1 MHDTPFRSL
10 RSVGPHR
17 AGDRRRRGL
26 LGRQHSAALVDA
38 GARVVVTDIGLP
50 QCEAAIAAVKAIAPK
65 ADLIAAA
72 IDVTSSESVHAA
84 ADHLGRRGIAV
95 DILVNNAA
103 IDPKVTSAPGVMHSS
118 RFEAFSVPQWQM
130 EIAVGLTGA
139 MLCAQVFGGAMAR
152 RGNGVILNI
161 ASDLGVIAPDQ
172 RLYRQPHITRDEDQP
187 VKPVTYSVIKHGLI
201 GLTRYLA
208 TYWANQGVRVNA
220 ISPGGVF
227 NNQDPA
233 FVEKLDAPDSDGP
246 HGDGR
251 RILRRDSVPLLG
263 RVELHDG
270 AEYRDRWRAKRLVI
284 LGWTPRTTD
293 FDQ

>member
-1 MHDTPFRSL
+1 MTPPSARYDL
-10 RSVGPHR
+10 ARRTALVTG
-17 AGDRRRRGL
+17 AGGL
-26 LGRQHSAALVDA
+26 LGQQHSAALVDA

-65 ADLIAAA
+65 ADLVAAA
-72 IDVTSSESVHAA
+72 IDVTSPESVHAA
-84 ADHLGRRGIAV
+84 ADDLERRGIAV

-118 RFEAFSVPQWQM
+118 RFEAFPVAQWQM

-152 RGNGVILNI
+152 RGTGVILNI

-172 RLYRQPHITRDEDQP
+172 RLYRQPHITRDEEQP

-208 TYWANQGVRVNA
+208 TYWAEQGVRVNA

-233 FVEKLDAPDSDGP
+233 FVEKLTRLIPMGRMARVDEYCAAIQFLCSDASSYMTGQNIVIDG
-246 HGDGR
+246 GR
-251 RILRRDSVPLLG
+251 SV
-263 RVELHDG
+263 
-270 AEYRDRWRAKRLVI
+270 W
-284 LGWTPRTTD
+284 
-293 FDQ
+293 